1 MAWLYDFLRLKINN
15 YIIIDDFFPEEI
27 CKELREKILNSK
39 KYGKYWDYKSVDFNN
54 APDDESLE
62 YISDKYI
69 VPRISLAKKYV
80 RAWSFVYDNVSRG
93 VLPHADPSFINV
105 NIWVTP
111 DECIEDHNKNGLVI
125 YKRQVS
131 PGVRWEIYNKDN
143 EWIKKF
149 LKNSKYDI
157 IPYKYNRAIIFRGS
171 TFHATDNVHMK
182 QGDQNK
188 RVNYTF
194 LYE

>member
-69 VPRISLAKKYV
+69 VPRLSLI
-80 RAWSFVYDNVSRG
+80 
-93 VLPHADPSFINV
+93 HI
-105 NIWVTP
+105 
-111 DECIEDHNKNGLVI
+111 
-125 YKRQVS
+125 
-131 PGVRWEIYNKDN
+131 
-143 EWIKKF
+143 
-149 LKNSKYDI
+149 
-157 IPYKYNRAIIFRGS
+157 
-171 TFHATDNVHMK
+171 
-182 QGDQNK
+182 
-188 RVNYTF
+188 
-194 LYE
+194 